1 MAPQVD
7 HVITGVSSIA
17 GAGPGC
23 LVFAEEEASF
33 AAALASGAGAVL
45 VGPQMTA
52 VGASKPVLR
61 IPQPRLAFARAALLL
76 RDPQPAPSIHPTAV
90 IAPGVQIGDRVSV
103 GAHASVEE
111 GASIGAGTIIGS
123 GAVIGAGVRIGSNC
137 HIYPRVVIYPGAT
150 LGDRVV
156 VHAGAVLGADGFGYV
171 RDRTNGEYTQ
181 FPQQGTL
188 VIEDDVEIGAN
199 TTIDRGALE
208 ETRIGRGT
216 KLDNLIHI
224 GHNCNIG
231 RNVVIAAQ
239 TGISGSSAVGDGAI
253 LGGQVGMGD
262 HAMVGPGVI
271 LGGQAGILPK
281 KKLLGPGIVFWGTPA
296 KPVRQYLKELAM
308 LARLKRPAGKR
319 IERVMAIVVVG
330 GHSRSVGKTSVVAS
344 LIARLPERHWTACK
358 ITQFGHGFCTANG
371 EPCDCQTDEHTIA
384 ITAERDPNTGTDSA
398 RFLAAGASRSLWV
411 RTRIGRLA
419 DAMPRIRQEIDAAEN
434 IIFESNSLLQ
444 FLRPDLYLTVLDHAT
459 ADFKDSARL
468 FLDRADA
475 VLLRASGQHLTPQWK
490 QVSLRLMAGKPRFL
504 VTPPRPDRGRSGCF
518 RGAKAAGT
526 KSGSRSK

>member
-1 MAPQVD
+1 MPIPLTELAERLGAEIDGAPGG
-7 HVITGVSSIA
+7 HVITGVSGIA
-17 GAGPGC
+17 AAGPENM
-23 LVFAEEEASF
+23 VFAEDEPSF
-33 AAALASGAGAVL
+33 AAALASRAGAVV
-45 VGPQMTA
+45 VGPQMVIA
-52 VGASKPVLR
+52 GASKPVLR
-61 IPQPRLAFARAALLL
+61 IAQPRLAFARAARLL
-76 RDPQPAPSIHPTAV
+76 RDPQQPSSIHPAAV
-90 IAPGVQIGDRVSV
+90 IAPGVRMGGQVSV

-111 GASIGAGTIIGS
+111 GASIGARTIIGA
-123 GAVIGAGVRIGSNC
+123 GVVVGAGVRIGSNC

-231 RNVVIAAQ
+231 RDVVIAAQ

-308 LARLKRPAGKR
+308 LARLKRPAG
-319 IERVMAIVVVG
+319 E
-330 GHSRSVGKTSVVAS
+330 
-344 LIARLPERHWTACK
+344 E
-358 ITQFGHGFCTANG
+358 
-371 EPCDCQTDEHTIA
+371 
-384 ITAERDPNTGTDSA
+384 
-398 RFLAAGASRSLWV
+398 
-411 RTRIGRLA
+411 
-419 DAMPRIRQEIDAAEN
+419 
-434 IIFESNSLLQ
+434 
-444 FLRPDLYLTVLDHAT
+444 
-459 ADFKDSARL
+459 
-468 FLDRADA
+468 
-475 VLLRASGQHLTPQWK
+475 
-490 QVSLRLMAGKPRFL
+490 
-504 VTPPRPDRGRSGCF
+504 
-518 RGAKAAGT
+518 
-526 KSGSRSK
+526 

>member
-1 MAPQVD
+1 MPIPLSQLAERLGAEIDGVEVD

-33 AAALASGAGAVL
+33 AAAMASGAGAVL
-45 VGPQMTA
+45 VGQQLTTT
-52 VGASKPVLR
+52 GANKPVLR
-61 IPQPRLAFARAALLL
+61 IPQPRLAFARAAVLL
-76 RDPQPAPSIHPTAV
+76 RSPQPDPSIHPTAV
-90 IAPGVQIGDRVSV
+90 VDPTVQIGDRVSV

-111 GASIGAGTIIGS
+111 GASIGDGTIIGS
-123 GAVIGAGVRIGSNC
+123 GAVIGAGVRIGSKC

-171 RDRTNGEYTQ
+171 RDRINGEYTQ

-188 VIEDDVEIGAN
+188 VIEDDVDIGAN

-208 ETRIGRGT
+208 ETRIARGT

-308 LARLKRPAGKR
+308 IARLKRPAG
-319 IERVMAIVVVG
+319 
-330 GHSRSVGKTSVVAS
+330 
-344 LIARLPERHWTACK
+344 
-358 ITQFGHGFCTANG
+358 
-371 EPCDCQTDEHTIA
+371 DE
-384 ITAERDPNTGTDSA
+384 
-398 RFLAAGASRSLWV
+398 
-411 RTRIGRLA
+411 
-419 DAMPRIRQEIDAAEN
+419 
-434 IIFESNSLLQ
+434 
-444 FLRPDLYLTVLDHAT
+444 
-459 ADFKDSARL
+459 
-468 FLDRADA
+468 
-475 VLLRASGQHLTPQWK
+475 
-490 QVSLRLMAGKPRFL
+490 
-504 VTPPRPDRGRSGCF
+504 
-518 RGAKAAGT
+518 
-526 KSGSRSK
+526 

>member
-1 MAPQVD
+1 MPIPLSRLAERLGAEIDGVQVD

-23 LVFAEEEASF
+23 LGFAEEEASF
-33 AAALASGAGAVL
+33 AAALASAAGAVL
-45 VGPQMTA
+45 VGSQMTTA
-52 VGASKPVLR
+52 GANKPVLR

-76 RDPQPAPSIHPTAV
+76 RDPQPDPSIHPSAV
-90 IAPGVQIGDRVSV
+90 IDPRAQIGGGVSV

-111 GASIGAGTIIGS
+111 GASIGSGTIIGA
-123 GAVIGAGVRIGSNC
+123 GVVIGARGRIGSNC

-208 ETRIGRGT
+208 ETRIARGT

-239 TGISGSSAVGDGAI
+239 TGISGSSTVGDGAI

-262 HAMVGPGVI
+262 HALIGPGVI
-271 LGGQAGILPK
+271 VGGQGGILPK

-296 KPVRQYLKELAM
+296 KPVRQYLKELAT
-308 LARLKRPAGKR
+308 LARL
-319 IERVMAIVVVG
+319 
-330 GHSRSVGKTSVVAS
+330 
-344 LIARLPERHWTACK
+344 
-358 ITQFGHGFCTANG
+358 
-371 EPCDCQTDEHTIA
+371 
-384 ITAERDPNTGTDSA
+384 
-398 RFLAAGASRSLWV
+398 ASR
-411 RTRIGRLA
+411 TG
-419 DAMPRIRQEIDAAEN
+419 E
-434 IIFESNSLLQ
+434 
-444 FLRPDLYLTVLDHAT
+444 
-459 ADFKDSARL
+459 K
-468 FLDRADA
+468 
-475 VLLRASGQHLTPQWK
+475 
-490 QVSLRLMAGKPRFL
+490 
-504 VTPPRPDRGRSGCF
+504 
-518 RGAKAAGT
+518 
-526 KSGSRSK
+526 

>member
-1 MAPQVD
+1 MPFPLSQLAERLGAEIGGVQTG

-33 AAALASGAGAVL
+33 AAALASRAGAVL
-45 VGPQMTA
+45 VDPQMSTA
-52 VGASKPVLR
+52 GANKPVLR
-61 IPQPRLAFARAALLL
+61 IAQPRLAFARAALLL
-76 RDPQPAPSIHPTAV
+76 RDPQPDPSIHPTAV
-90 IAPGVQIGDRVSV
+90 IDPKAQIGGGVSV

-111 GASIGAGTIIGS
+111 GASIGSGTIIGA
-123 GAVIGAGVRIGSNC
+123 GVVIGAGVRIGSNC

-208 ETRIGRGT
+208 QTRIARGT

-308 LARLKRPAGKR
+308 LARLKRPAG
-319 IERVMAIVVVG
+319 
-330 GHSRSVGKTSVVAS
+330 
-344 LIARLPERHWTACK
+344 
-358 ITQFGHGFCTANG
+358 
-371 EPCDCQTDEHTIA
+371 DE
-384 ITAERDPNTGTDSA
+384 
-398 RFLAAGASRSLWV
+398 
-411 RTRIGRLA
+411 
-419 DAMPRIRQEIDAAEN
+419 
-434 IIFESNSLLQ
+434 
-444 FLRPDLYLTVLDHAT
+444 
-459 ADFKDSARL
+459 
-468 FLDRADA
+468 
-475 VLLRASGQHLTPQWK
+475 
-490 QVSLRLMAGKPRFL
+490 
-504 VTPPRPDRGRSGCF
+504 
-518 RGAKAAGT
+518 
-526 KSGSRSK
+526 

>member
-1 MAPQVD
+1 MPIPLSQLAERLGAELDGAQVD
-7 HVITGVSSIA
+7 PVITGVSSIA

-33 AAALASGAGAVL
+33 AAALTSGAGAVL
-45 VGPQMTA
+45 AGPQMTNP
-52 VGASKPVLR
+52 GADKPILR

-76 RDPQPAPSIHPTAV
+76 RDPQPDPSIHPTAV
-90 IAPGVQIGDRVSV
+90 LGSGVQIGDKVSV
-103 GAHASVEE
+103 GAHVSVEE
-111 GASIGAGTIIGS
+111 GASIGSGTIIGS
-123 GAVIGAGVRIGSNC
+123 GAVIGKRVRVGNDC
-137 HIYPRVVIYPGAT
+137 HIYPRVVIYSGAT

-208 ETRIGRGT
+208 ETRIARGT

-239 TGISGSSAVGDGAI
+239 TGISGSSAVGDGAT

-308 LARLKRPAGKR
+308 LARLKRPSG
-319 IERVMAIVVVG
+319 
-330 GHSRSVGKTSVVAS
+330 
-344 LIARLPERHWTACK
+344 
-358 ITQFGHGFCTANG
+358 
-371 EPCDCQTDEHTIA
+371 DE
-384 ITAERDPNTGTDSA
+384 
-398 RFLAAGASRSLWV
+398 
-411 RTRIGRLA
+411 
-419 DAMPRIRQEIDAAEN
+419 
-434 IIFESNSLLQ
+434 
-444 FLRPDLYLTVLDHAT
+444 
-459 ADFKDSARL
+459 
-468 FLDRADA
+468 
-475 VLLRASGQHLTPQWK
+475 
-490 QVSLRLMAGKPRFL
+490 
-504 VTPPRPDRGRSGCF
+504 
-518 RGAKAAGT
+518 
-526 KSGSRSK
+526 

>member
-1 MAPQVD
+1 MQLRALQNGEQLRLAAKNDLQQFFLVG
-7 HVITGVSSIA
+7 VGVSQKA
-17 GAGPGC
+17 NFLEQLHAHQ
-23 LVFAEEEASF
+23 
-33 AAALASGAGAVL
+33 
-45 VGPQMTA
+45 VGFVDQQD
-52 VGASKPVLR
+52 R
-61 IPQPRLAFARAALLL
+61 RAALLL
-76 RDPQPAPSIHPTAV
+76 RSPRPDPSIHPSAV
-90 IAPGVQIGDRVSV
+90 IGPTVQIADRVSI
-103 GAHASVEE
+103 GAHVSVEE
-111 GASIGAGTIIGS
+111 GASIGEGTIIGS
-123 GAVIGAGVRIGSNC
+123 GTVIGKGVRVGNDC
-137 HIYPRVVIYPGAT
+137 HIYPRVVIYSGAT

-208 ETRIGRGT
+208 ETRIARGT

-308 LARLKRPAGKR
+308 LARLKRPAG
-319 IERVMAIVVVG
+319 
-330 GHSRSVGKTSVVAS
+330 
-344 LIARLPERHWTACK
+344 
-358 ITQFGHGFCTANG
+358 
-371 EPCDCQTDEHTIA
+371 DE
-384 ITAERDPNTGTDSA
+384 
-398 RFLAAGASRSLWV
+398 
-411 RTRIGRLA
+411 
-419 DAMPRIRQEIDAAEN
+419 
-434 IIFESNSLLQ
+434 
-444 FLRPDLYLTVLDHAT
+444 
-459 ADFKDSARL
+459 
-468 FLDRADA
+468 
-475 VLLRASGQHLTPQWK
+475 
-490 QVSLRLMAGKPRFL
+490 
-504 VTPPRPDRGRSGCF
+504 
-518 RGAKAAGT
+518 
-526 KSGSRSK
+526 

>member
-1 MAPQVD
+1 MPIPLSELAEQLGAELDGAQVD

-33 AAALASGAGAVL
+33 AAAMASGAGAVL
-45 VGPQMTA
+45 VGQHMTTA
-52 VGASKPVLR
+52 RANKPVLR
-61 IPQPRLAFARAALLL
+61 LPQPRLAFARAALLL
-76 RDPQPAPSIHPTAV
+76 RDPQPDPSIHPTAA
-90 IAPGVQIGDRVSV
+90 IGPTVQIGDRVSV

-111 GASIGAGTIIGS
+111 GASIGEGTIIGS
-123 GAVIGAGVRIGSNC
+123 GAVIGTGVRIGSQC
-137 HIYPRVVIYPGAT
+137 HIYPRVVIYPGST

-208 ETRIGRGT
+208 ETRIARGT

-308 LARLKRPAGKR
+308 LARLKRPAG
-319 IERVMAIVVVG
+319 
-330 GHSRSVGKTSVVAS
+330 
-344 LIARLPERHWTACK
+344 
-358 ITQFGHGFCTANG
+358 
-371 EPCDCQTDEHTIA
+371 DE
-384 ITAERDPNTGTDSA
+384 
-398 RFLAAGASRSLWV
+398 
-411 RTRIGRLA
+411 
-419 DAMPRIRQEIDAAEN
+419 
-434 IIFESNSLLQ
+434 
-444 FLRPDLYLTVLDHAT
+444 
-459 ADFKDSARL
+459 
-468 FLDRADA
+468 
-475 VLLRASGQHLTPQWK
+475 
-490 QVSLRLMAGKPRFL
+490 
-504 VTPPRPDRGRSGCF
+504 
-518 RGAKAAGT
+518 
-526 KSGSRSK
+526 